1 MPVWLS
7 FPSRPSTGGASLKV
21 PPPPP
26 PPTASTKHIL
36 VYFVPGNPGFID
48 YYEPFLA
55 TLRLLLDEAE
65 EHTRKT
71 SGGSRD
77 VRFHLLGRNLLG
89 FEDGDDGGGAY
100 GPGPYDLNT
109 QIRGVM
115 DAVAAARID
124 LGRSSAGENDGND
137 GNDGIDGIDGNN
149 KKTSSSRP
157 RHGEPFDEVVLMGHS
172 VGSYIALDVF
182 RRLMHS
188 RGASKDKTAA
198 QRTRISAKEPLGGTD
213 HLRLRRG
220 ILLFATLMHLAKS
233 QRGQTLERVLLTTPV
248 VSGWADILAQ
258 AVAWWLLPAW
268 FMALVVRYVLGF
280 PPHAAAVTLRF
291 LSNRG
296 GVRQALYLGRDELLR
311 IGPDEW
317 ENELWETVD
326 EGDTDEKK
334 VDDDGNDD
342 NGDNGDDDDKKP
354 KFVILFGEN
363 DHWVANDV
371 RDEFIARRQAHK
383 KNRAAIVLDERGWPH
398 DFCIREYFKSA

>member
-1 MPVWLS
+1 MEV
-7 FPSRPSTGGASLKV
+7 PS
-21 PPPPP
+21 PP

-36 VYFVPGNPGFID
+36 VFFVPGNPGFID

-55 TLRLLLDEAE
+55 TLRTLLDEAE
-65 EHTRKT
+65 EQSRK
-71 SGGSRD
+71 SNDKD

-100 GPGPYDLNT
+100 GPGPYDLDT

-124 LGRSSAGENDGND
+124 LGKEDCD
-137 GNDGIDGIDGNN
+137 
-149 KKTSSSRP
+149 KP
-157 RHGEPFDEVVLMGHS
+157 RHGEAFDQVVLMGHS

-182 RRLMHS
+182 RRQMLS
-188 RGASKDKTAA
+188 QRKIEAA
-198 QRTRISAKEPLGGTD
+198 KAEKMETPSEVSIKKPLGGTD

-220 ILLFATLMHLAKS
+220 ILLFATLAHLAKS
-233 QRGQTLERVLLTTPV
+233 ERGQKLQRVLLTTPV
-248 VSGWADILAQ
+248 VSGWADVLAQ
-258 AVAWWLLPAW
+258 AVAWWLLPLWA
-268 FMALVVRYVLGF
+268 MSLIVQYVMRF

-291 LSNRG
+291 LSSRG

-317 ENELWETVD
+317 EDELWETIDGVD
-326 EGDTDEKK
+326 EGEGNEKEEDKEDSDE
-334 VDDDGNDD
+334 
-342 NGDNGDDDDKKP
+342 KP

-371 RDEFIARRQAHK
+371 RDEFIARRKAHK

-398 DFCIREYFKSA
+398 DFCIRHGEEVAETVKLWIADLAEIV